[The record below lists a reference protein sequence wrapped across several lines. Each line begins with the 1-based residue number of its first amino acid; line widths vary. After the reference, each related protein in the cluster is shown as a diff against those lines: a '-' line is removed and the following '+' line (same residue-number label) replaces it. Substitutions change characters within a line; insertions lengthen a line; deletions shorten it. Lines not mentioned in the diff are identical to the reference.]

1 MNGQF
6 VIPGQSVE
14 FTSVTDSAEVVDITH
29 EDIHQARQ
37 KEIAE
42 FEQAA
47 ATIALSSSA
56 SPLYREASLEIANR
70 PDVLKPPI
78 EIEFILGNGEKIRA
92 ARQDYLAQRSRT
104 IESLRGMAAML
115 GRRITRIDRIEHELI
130 NREAVVGG
138 QTFVDAL
145 GYSFVPSGQTW
156 RFSFQDSEWIWE
168 RFNNDDK
175 EPFAVTRYVAISN
188 RQNIQAIE
196 YHINHPGVLT
206 TEILDKNA
214 LRALGIWTYN
224 TANAVRDKV
233 YLRPESSGEHLQ
245 IDKI

>member
-1 MNGQF
+1 M
-6 VIPGQSVE
+6 
-14 FTSVTDSAEVVDITH
+14 TDSAEEVSITH

-47 ATIALSSSA
+47 ASIALSSSA
-56 SPLYREASLEIANR
+56 SPLYRETSLEIANR

-78 EIEFILGNGEKIRA
+78 EIEFIISNGEKIRD
-92 ARQDYLAQRSRT
+92 ARQEYLASRSRT
-104 IESLRGMAAML
+104 IESLRGMAAIL
-115 GRRITRIDRIEHELI
+115 GRRMSRIDRIEHELI
-130 NREAVVGG
+130 DREAVVGG
-138 QTFVDAL
+138 QAFVDEFGQPLA
-145 GYSFVPSGQTW
+145 PSNQMW
-156 RFSFQDSEWIWE
+156 RFSFQDGEWVWE

-175 EPFAVTRYVAISN
+175 EPFAVTRYVPINN

-196 YHINHPGVLT
+196 YHITHPGVLIS
-206 TEILDKNA
+206 EVLDKKA
-214 LRALGIWTYN
+214 LQALGIWTYN

-245 IDKI
+245 IDKA